1 MPLRGRNLELLILLL
16 SIDVYCGIA
25 RQVRPV
31 ITIYCKKLVGREVLG
46 EMEGARGGGERR
58 VTRDPAGQASHRGTI
73 AILLQWYLHATD

>member
-46 EMEGARGGGERR
+46 EMEGARGGGGNGGLP
-58 VTRDPAGQASHRGTI
+58 V
-73 AILLQWYLHATD
+73 ILLGKHPIEEQ